1 MEQTRILKL
10 GGKKDNT
17 LNHRMPWE
25 KLELFVIM
33 IKLIVA

>member
-10 GGKKDNT
+10 EKKKDNT
-17 LNHRMPWE
+17 LNHRMPWG

-33 IKLIVA
+33 IKLMVA